1 MVAPMPTLASFLT
14 DPSRRERV
22 LDDCVRLVDEEV
34 DSKGGL
40 SGIGIK
46 TAYAV
51 VKRIKPGFV
60 RGALNAMLDDFSAR
74 LDPLFQ
80 DHLKA
85 GSGSVVD
92 LFTRR
97 KGDVAEALLSITDD
111 RARRSSNGAAKSAYE
126 KLRPT
131 GKKHVEEAVPRLAR
145 MIETHTR

>member
-1 MVAPMPTLASFLT
+1 MPTLASFLT

-40 SGIGIK
+40 SGMGIK
-46 TAYAV
+46 TCYGL

-80 DHLKA
+80 EHLAAGKGSLSDH
-85 GSGSVVD
+85 
-92 LFTRR
+92 FNRR

-111 RARRSSNGAAKSAYE
+111 RARRSTNGVAKSAYE

-131 GKKHVEEAVPRLAR
+131 GKKHVEDAVPRLGR
-145 MIETHTR
+145 MLELHTR